1 MNASFGQQSAVNAR
15 RLALKLSLYVL
26 IHVIQFGAGV
36 VSWGMDCDYEPPI
49 GVRYAT
55 VFIGATGD
63 IGQLF
68 ARKQRQYDTIR
79 PTRAALL
86 DHTKLATY
94 RGGHVWG
101 QAVTHDQHLPSPGD
115 WEWVKENADGMWIP
129 HWTQLA
135 AIAASCQELHK
146 CGCKKTCSGNCKC
159 YKAGL
164 TCTTLCS
171 CSC

>member
-1 MNASFGQQSAVNAR
+1 MELIEAFVVVMYDRTTTTFDINES
-15 RLALKLSLYVL
+15 RL
-26 IHVIQFGAGV
+26 
-36 VSWGMDCDYEPPI
+36 E
-49 GVRYAT
+49 
-55 VFIGATGD
+55 
-63 IGQLF
+63 LF
-68 ARKQRQYDTIR
+68 ARKQRKYDTIR

-101 QAVTHDQHLPSPGD
+101 QAVSHDQHLPSPGD

-135 AIAASCQELHK
+135 AVAASCQGLHK